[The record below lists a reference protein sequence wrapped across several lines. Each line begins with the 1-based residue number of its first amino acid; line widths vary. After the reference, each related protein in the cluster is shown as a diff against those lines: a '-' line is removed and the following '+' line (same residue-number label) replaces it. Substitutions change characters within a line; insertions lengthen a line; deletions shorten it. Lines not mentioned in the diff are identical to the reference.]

1 MMINP
6 KTKMKSRRIHSKQ
19 QTKHDDIRGL
29 IICKTCKKT
38 WQHHLRDAAI
48 AIVTWGGWFFLIF
61 QPFIKTSYEPANGL
75 DVIHSISLEH
85 CAIIF
90 VTLFCAIMV
99 TYHLWVRYH
108 VLIWQWEKLWEH
120 NKQITINAKSIIAKK
135 YMRSISL
142 TLKKG
147 KKPEPDPILSRE
159 DVVKTY
165 DPTHNVH
172 RHIVEKKNPEYEERS
187 S

>member
-6 KTKMKSRRIHSKQ
+6 KTKIKSRYIHSHQ
-19 QTKHDDIRGL
+19 QKNHDDIRGL
-29 IICKTCKKT
+29 IICKACKKT

-61 QPFIKTSYEPANGL
+61 QPFIKTNYDSANGL
-75 DVIHSISLEH
+75 DFIHSISLEN

-90 VTLFCAIMV
+90 VTLFCAIMI

-120 NKQITINAKSIIAKK
+120 NKQLSINAKSIIAKK
-135 YMRSISL
+135 YMRSISINL
-142 TLKKG
+142 EKVKSP
-147 KKPEPDPILSRE
+147 KPVSILSRE
-159 DVVKTY
+159 DEEKTY
-165 DPTHNVH
+165 GLTHNVH
-172 RHIVEKKNPEYEERS
+172 SHIVEKKNPEYEERS